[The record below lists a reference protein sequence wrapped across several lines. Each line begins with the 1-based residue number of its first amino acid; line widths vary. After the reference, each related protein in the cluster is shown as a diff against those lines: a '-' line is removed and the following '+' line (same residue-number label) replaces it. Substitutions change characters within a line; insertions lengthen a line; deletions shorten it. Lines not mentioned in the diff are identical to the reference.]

1 LTLFDGIVIAVL
13 IVSSVLAFLRGFT
26 SEVLSILAWV
36 VGALAALWLFPYATP
51 MFRDF
56 ISPDWLAAVASAISI
71 FVLTYFVVAALTGR
85 WAGNFLD
92 LFEQAEMMDRTLGLL
107 FGIVRGLLIVT
118 VAYLFFAWLVPNPAE
133 QPDWIRNAKLRPLVE
148 KTAATLFTL
157 APSDSNL
164 GQRRQREPLI
174 YQEPAPKSGPETP
187 APAANPPAGAPSNS
201 QGNSGAD
208 TGQAPSYNSSERRG
222 LDRLFEN
229 AE

>member
-1 LTLFDGIVIAVL
+1 MTLFDGIVIAVL

-174 YQEPAPKSGPETP
+174 YQEPSPKSGPETP
-187 APAANPPAGAPSNS
+187 APAANPPAEAPSNS

>member
-1 LTLFDGIVIAVL
+1 MTLFDGIVIAVL
-13 IVSSVLAFLRGFT
+13 LISSVLAFLRGFT

-36 VGALAALWLFPYATP
+36 VGALAALWLFPYGTP

-71 FVLTYFVVAALTGR
+71 FIVTYFVVAALTGR
-85 WAGNFLD
+85 WAGNLLD

-107 FGIVRGLLIVT
+107 FGLLRGLLIVT

-133 QPDWIRNAKLRPLVE
+133 QPDWIRNAKTRPLIE
-148 KTAATLFTL
+148 KSAATLFTL
-157 APSDSNL
+157 APSESSL
-164 GQRRQREPLI
+164 GTGRQREPLI
-174 YQEPAPKSGPETP
+174 YQDERPTSRSNST
-187 APAANPPAGAPSNS
+187 APAANPPATAPSNS
-201 QGNSGAD
+201 QGKSGAD
-208 TGQAPSYNSSERRG
+208 SAETPSYNSSERRG